1 MISEGVERIINSL
14 KVFLLKH
21 CIVIITILILNILLV
36 FLGLWSNTILVKEVS
51 DKNIE
56 KGISK
61 CTESVNDLDNI
72 IYMRENIVNFVE
84 RDYRYMNK
92 LEDNQLTTK
101 QLVDET
107 FKMINKNTDYFNNLD
122 IACDGKIEST
132 KNSKYEDSSLIGINW
147 YYIAIKRGD
156 IW

>member
-21 CIVIITILILNILLV
+21 CIVIFTILILNILLV

-72 IYMRENIVNFVE
+72 IYMGENIVNFVE

-132 KNSKYEDSSLIGINW
+132 KNSKYEDSSLIGIKW
-147 YYIAIKRGD
+147 YYIAIKRGY

>member
-21 CIVIITILILNILLV
+21 CIVIFTILILNILLV

-72 IYMRENIVNFVE
+72 IYMGENIVNFVE

-132 KNSKYEDSSLIGINW
+132 KNSKYEDSSLIGIKW
-147 YYIAIKRGD
+147 
-156 IW
+156 

>member
-1 MISEGVERIINSL
+1 
-14 KVFLLKH
+14 
-21 CIVIITILILNILLV
+21 
-36 FLGLWSNTILVKEVS
+36 
-51 DKNIE
+51 
-56 KGISK
+56 
-61 CTESVNDLDNI
+61 
-72 IYMRENIVNFVE
+72 MRENIVNFVE